1 LFVGCYLLVKIYVYP
16 PSGNEVS
23 YLNRNFSVL
32 GLNIPANLDFCGE
45 RIPSNDFKIRKD
57 LEREFYNN
65 AYWKAHSLV
74 LFQKAQRWF
83 PYIEP
88 ILREENVPDDFKYL
102 AVIESHLSNATSPA
116 GAAGFWQLVPFSAR
130 NYGLEVNENVDERFH
145 LEKATRAACA
155 HLREAHTI
163 FNNWTLAAAAYNR
176 GIGGIQKALAGQKAD
191 NYFDL
196 LLNPETGSFVYRILA
211 YKTLLSSP
219 SHFGIKDKKWKYFPR
234 IPFTVYKVDT
244 TISDLA
250 LFAKKIGC
258 TKIILK
264 VFNPWLISN
273 RLPNASRQSYH
284 IKIPRNKSADY
295 TGYMKD
301 LVPEDW
307 GLSPEIENA
316 VIAQTSGADSLLSK
330 TRKILY
336 VVRVDEP
343 LQNLAKFLKVKEED
357 LRVWNNMGINDNAV
371 RGQTLV
377 VNYTSDFK

>member
-1 LFVGCYLLVKIYVYP
+1 LLVKIYVYP
-16 PSGNEVS
+16 PSENDVS
-23 YLNRNFSVL
+23 YTNRNFSVL

-74 LFQKAQRWF
+74 LFHKAQRWF

-130 NYGLEVNENVDERFH
+130 NYGLEVNENVDERFN

-155 HLREAHTI
+155 HLREAHAI

-176 GIGGIQKALAGQKAD
+176 GIGGIQKALEGQKAD

-219 SHFGIKDKKWKYFPR
+219 AHFGIKDKKWKYFPK
-234 IPFTVYKVDT
+234 IPFTVYTVDS
-244 TISDLA
+244 TINDLA
-250 LFAKKIGC
+250 TFAKKIGC
-258 TKIILK
+258 SKITLK

-273 RLPNASRQSYH
+273 KLPNASHQLYH
-284 IKIPRNKSADY
+284 IKIPKDKTADY

-307 GLSPEIENA
+307 GLSPEIETA
-316 VIAQTSGADSLLSK
+316 VIAQSSGADSLLSK

-343 LQNLAKFLKVKEED
+343 LKNLAKFLKVKEED
-357 LRVWNNMGINDNAV
+357 LRVWNNLGINDNAI

-377 VNYTSDFK
+377 VNYTSELK